1 MPEQP
6 RRDGAFFFLTSTT
19 LPSDLP
25 DTLCDCAS
33 AFGLALPWPVP
44 AFSRAEAHVPEVDPA
59 FRFVPGVCR
68 SILMGFAHD
77 RRVYVHGPHGSG
89 KSSHIEQVAARLNW
103 PCVRVNLDGH
113 ITRADLIGRDMVV
126 LREGRQITE
135 FVPGILV
142 WALER
147 PVALVFDEYDAGR
160 PDVMFVIQRLL
171 ETQGRL
177 TLLDQ
182 NRVITPHPAF
192 RLFATANTA
201 GMGDA
206 SGLYAGTQAL
216 NQAQLD
222 RWQVIAELGYLA
234 ADQETAI
241 LCARLPTLNTAQA
254 CSMVTLAGLSRSAF
268 QQGDLST
275 LISLRTLIT
284 WGENQLLLGDLALS
298 FRLSFFNRCD
308 EAERPLVAELFQ
320 RCFAVELGAD
330 GQGEPAAR
338 GS

>member
-1 MPEQP
+1 MTE
-6 RRDGAFFFLTSTT
+6 AISTS
-19 LPSDLP
+19 
-25 DTLCDCAS
+25 DTLCDTEQ
-33 AFGLALPWPVP
+33 AFGLTVPWPVP
-44 AFSRAEAHVPEVDPA
+44 AFSLAGEHVPEPDPA
-59 FRFVPGVCR
+59 FRFVPEVVR
-68 SILMGFAHD
+68 AILMGFAHN

-103 PCVRVNLDGH
+103 PCIRVNLDGH

-126 LREGRQITE
+126 LRDGQQVTE

-171 ETQGRL
+171 ESHGRL

-201 GMGDA
+201 GQGDA

-216 NQAQLD
+216 NQAQMD
-222 RWQVIAELGYLA
+222 RWHVVAELGYLPA
-234 ADQETAI
+234 AQEQTI
-241 LCARLPTLNTAQA
+241 LQARLPALPTIQVQR
-254 CSMVTLAGLSRSAF
+254 MVTLAGLCRQAF
-268 QQGDLST
+268 RQGDLSS
-275 LISLRTLIT
+275 LVSLRTLVT
-284 WGENQLLLGDLALS
+284 WGENTSLLADSAEA
-298 FRLSFFNRCD
+298 FRLAFLNRCD
-308 EAERPLVAELFQ
+308 ETERPLVAECYQ
-320 RCFAVELGAD
+320 RCFDTELT
-330 GQGEPAAR
+330 QGPHV
-338 GS
+338 SDFY